1 MRDARRRPVAD
12 RDARQPWRE
21 PSAETPRSFTSWSF
35 ILMEDE
41 VTFRSRLTTTRLGPN
56 TVHCSR
62 RVPYTV
68 GLRSPLGWAVGIRS
82 AGSGVY
88 TSGRENNSAR
98 APTSPHRGEHT
109 RCVC

>member
-68 GLRSPLGWAVGIRS
+68 ATKVAAGMGCGDPICRIR
-82 AGSGVY
+82 GVY
-88 TSGRENNSAR
+88 IRT
-98 APTSPHRGEHT
+98 GE
-109 RCVC
+109 

>member
-1 MRDARRRPVAD
+1 MRDARRRRPVAD

-56 TVHCSR
+56 TVHCR
-62 RVPYTV
+62 TKVAAGMGCGDPICR
-68 GLRSPLGWAVGIRS
+68 IR
-82 AGSGVY
+82 GVY
-88 TSGRENNSAR
+88 IRT
-98 APTSPHRGEHT
+98 GE
-109 RCVC
+109 

>member
-41 VTFRSRLTTTRLGPN
+41 VTFRSRLTTTRLEAL
-56 TVHCSR
+56 T
-62 RVPYTV
+62 PYTV
-68 GLRSPLGWAVGIRS
+68 AVGCR
-82 AGSGVY
+82 
-88 TSGRENNSAR
+88 TL
-98 APTSPHRGEHT
+98 
-109 RCVC
+109 